1 MDEVNKL
8 LLKIVYKRQRK
19 KIMYRINIS
28 IITHPDTRFWKFG
41 EQTYF
46 FPGRHIWIPIP
57 HEQSLELLKLL
68 GREMRPLPPLAFV
81 LLSILIVR
89 AIYPNHTVRG
99 DNPSTG
105 SQFVFHL
112 CRCRNIWNVL
122 RYHIP

>member
-1 MDEVNKL
+1 MDEVNNL

-112 CRCRNIWNVL
+112 CRCRNI
-122 RYHIP
+122 